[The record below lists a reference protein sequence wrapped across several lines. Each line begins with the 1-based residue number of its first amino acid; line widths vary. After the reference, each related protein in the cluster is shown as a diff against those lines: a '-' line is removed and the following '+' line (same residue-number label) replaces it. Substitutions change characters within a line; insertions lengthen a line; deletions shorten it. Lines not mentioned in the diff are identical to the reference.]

1 MSDFK
6 SSFHATEYIANQNT
20 RKLLYVVSIPQ
31 KIIGKNQSKC
41 VYDSADHTNLYYNY
55 CCLIDVRNGHVKV
68 TQQGF

>member
-41 VYDSADHTNLYYNY
+41 VYDSADHINLYYNY
-55 CCLIDVRNGHVKV
+55 CCLH
-68 TQQGF
+68 